1 MNIFR
6 AIFRSRDR
14 PENHNGDRVGGGR
27 FFPFGWTWSGKSV
40 TERSAMQTTAVYAC
54 VRIIS
59 ETVAS
64 LPLHLYEYTDDGKEK
79 VYTHPL
85 YRLLHDIPN
94 PEMNSFIWREVMMSH
109 LLLWGNSYSQ
119 IIRNGRG
126 EVMALYPLM
135 PEKMS
140 VDRGKDGKLYYT
152 YTTDKEGTIVF
163 RKEEILHIVGLGFDG
178 LIGHS
183 PIAMAKNAIGLAIA
197 AEEYGSSFFSNSGT
211 PSGVLEH
218 PGVLK
223 EPQKVRKAWEDAYG
237 GSSNAH
243 KVAVLEEGMKFSP
256 ISINPHEA
264 QFLETRKFQ
273 VTEICRIFRV
283 PPHMIADLEKSSF
296 NNIEQQS
303 LDFVTN
309 TIRPWLVRIEQSVY
323 QQLLSENEQQ
333 KLFAKFNVDGL
344 LRGDFQSRMKGY
356 AVGIQN
362 GFMSPNDV
370 RELED
375 MNLIPDEEGGNRH
388 LVNGNMIDIS
398 KAGTGREIEGG
409 SEESE

>member
-1 MNIFR
+1 
-6 AIFRSRDR
+6 
-14 PENHNGDRVGGGR
+14 
-27 FFPFGWTWSGKSV
+27 
-40 TERSAMQTTAVYAC
+40 
-54 VRIIS
+54 
-59 ETVAS
+59 
-64 LPLHLYEYTDDGKEK
+64 
-79 VYTHPL
+79 
-85 YRLLHDIPN
+85 
-94 PEMNSFIWREVMMSH
+94 
-109 LLLWGNSYSQ
+109 
-119 IIRNGRG
+119 
-126 EVMALYPLM
+126 
-135 PEKMS
+135 
-140 VDRGKDGKLYYT
+140 
-152 YTTDKEGTIVF
+152 
-163 RKEEILHIVGLGFDG
+163 FDG